1 MMTDVVIDWLR
12 TDRSDREMSRNE
24 ASVGDRELDLLRWI
38 ERRGDATV
46 GEAAEGF
53 GQAAGLARSTVLT
66 MMERLRRKRL
76 LERRAADGVYRYRA
90 AVSAA
95 DLARNAVA
103 AFVEGT
109 LGGSLAP
116 FVAYLAESEKLSAR
130 ERREL
135 EALLERGAGRGRRQ
149 P

>member
-1 MMTDVVIDWLR
+1 MTR
-12 TDRSDREMSRNE
+12 AQS
-24 ASVGDRELDLLRWI
+24 SVGDRELDLLRWI
-38 ERRGDATV
+38 EARGDATV

-53 GQAAGLARSTVLT
+53 GQEVELARSTVLT

-76 LERRAADGVYRYRA
+76 LERRSVDGVYRYRL
-90 AVSAA
+90 AVSAE
-95 DLARNAVA
+95 DVTRRAVA

-116 FVAYLAESEKLSAR
+116 FVAYLAESERLSEP

-135 EALLERGAGRGRRQ
+135 EALLDRGAAAKTAGLAAKPVGPRKR